1 MPTTATTTRISR
13 SFKGLTTNA
22 AAALP
27 SALPRA
33 CLACAACYG
42 APDAAQTRGM
52 NFGIFTMLGVTGMVL
67 GGFGGMIYC
76 FVRRARRHNPD
87 LTP

>member
-1 MPTTATTTRISR
+1 MTRLRLLKRLSIAAT
-13 SFKGLTTNA
+13 
-22 AAALP
+22 AALAG
-27 SALPRA
+27 ALPRVA
-33 CLACAACYG
+33 LACAACYG

-52 NFGIFTMLGVTGMVL
+52 NFGIATMLGVTGVVL

-76 FVRRARRHNPD
+76 FARRARRHNPD